1 MFNRIKGAEK
11 GGKHYAS
18 DTRLCVLYAL
28 IIMTKILV
36 GDIGGTKTALA
47 VVSPERGPRDFL
59 FEKTFPS
66 ANFSSL
72 DAIIEEFLNDNDLV
86 IDKAIFGVA
95 GPVVSGQVKT
105 TNLPWFIEE
114 IRLKEGFHFSSVR
127 LMNDLEVIAYAV
139 PHLETGELQT
149 LNEGTSV
156 SDGNIAVVAPGTGLG
171 EAYLT
176 WDGVR
181 YHVHASEGGHAD
193 FAPKNRLEIELL
205 NYLQREFHH
214 VSYERVCSGPG
225 ISNIYA
231 YMKQGGYGDEP
242 SWLTER
248 LAEIEDPTP
257 VIVNAALDKEL
268 TCELCVRTLDE
279 FVSILGAEAG
289 NLALKVFATKGVYL
303 GGGIPPRILPF
314 FKKEIFMESFR
325 DKGRY
330 SDFMDTLPVHVIMNA
345 NVALFGAACRAL
357 KQEN

>member
-1 MFNRIKGAEK
+1 
-11 GGKHYAS
+11 
-18 DTRLCVLYAL
+18 
-28 IIMTKILV
+28 MTKILV

-59 FEKTFPS
+59 FEKMFPS

-95 GPVVSGQVKT
+95 GPVVNGQVKT

-114 IRLKEGFHFSSVR
+114 IRLKEVFHFSSVR
-127 LMNDLEVIAYAV
+127 LMNDLEVIAYAI
-139 PHLETGELQT
+139 PHLESGELRT

-156 SDGNIAVVAPGTGLG
+156 SDGTIAVVAPGTGLG
-171 EAYLT
+171 EAFLT
-176 WDGVR
+176 WDGVQ

-205 NYLQREFHH
+205 RYLQREFHH
-214 VSYERVCSGPG
+214 VSYERVCSGQG

-231 YMKQGGYGDEP
+231 YMKQGGYGHEP

-248 LAEIEDPTP
+248 LSKTEDPTP

-268 TCELCVRTLDE
+268 SCELCVRTLDE

-289 NLALKVFATKGVYL
+289 NLALKVFAAQGVYL
-303 GGGIPPRILPF
+303 GGGIPTRILPF
-314 FKKEIFMESFR
+314 LEKEIFMKSFH

-330 SDFMDTLPVHVIMNA
+330 SDFMDKIPVHVILDA